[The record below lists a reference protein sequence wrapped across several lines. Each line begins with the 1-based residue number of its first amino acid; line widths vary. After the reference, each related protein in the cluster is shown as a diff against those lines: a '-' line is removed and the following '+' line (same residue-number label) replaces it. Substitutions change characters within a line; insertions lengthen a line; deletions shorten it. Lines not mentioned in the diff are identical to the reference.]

1 MELCV
6 LVLTCILLIF
16 SLIFFYLLSVS
27 FAFEPALC
35 LVHIVFVSFR
45 FLSSQS
51 INRNSSA
58 VKKDF
63 MRKLTDV
70 SKEGWLKEANN

>member
-1 MELCV
+1 MCFGVDVHTLDFF
-6 LVLTCILLIF
+6 LD
-16 SLIFFYLLSVS
+16 FFYLLSVS

-58 VKKDF
+58 VKKDLLS
-63 MRKLTDV
+63 KLTDL
-70 SKEGWLKEANN
+70 SKEGRVKEANN